1 MADSAVFN
9 EFANVLREQA
19 ALVKKL
25 IQLERDFT
33 VSASNDNTDNLENLV
48 KNSQPDLLN
57 FRGLE
62 KKRTKLAAQLGWK
75 GLRSSQILTQLKPE
89 DRDILE
95 PVFQELRESLET
107 LKSTQDAAGAGRYQ
121 VHHEASHRSGWKDDT
136 VLYLFHHRRSFKN
149 DPRYGRLQSSGG
161 FDR

>member
-107 LKSTQDAAGAGRYQ
+107 LKSTQDAADRIMKIRLNDVNTAIAGRPIPKAFQ
-121 VHHEASHRSGWKDDT
+121 DT
-136 VLYLFHHRRSFKN
+136 LA
-149 DPRYGRLQSSGG
+149 
-161 FDR
+161 